1 MYRISAARLA
11 AAAALMLAGCCLAA
25 WRLWTGW
32 SAFQLAG
39 LIAAPE
45 LRELYVLAGV
55 GIATRFCAGATLFG
69 LGLRL
74 VL

>member
-1 MYRISAARLA
+1 MYRISAARIA
-11 AAAALMLAGCCLAA
+11 AAAAMMLAGCCIAA
-25 WRLWTGW
+25 WCLWSGW

-39 LIAAPE
+39 LVSAPQ
-45 LRELYVLAGV
+45 LRELDTLAGA

>member
-1 MYRISAARLA
+1 MYRISATRIA
-11 AAAALMLAGCCLAA
+11 AATALMLAGLV
-25 WRLWTGW
+25 
-32 SAFQLAG
+32 SAPQLREFDILAG
-39 LIAAPE
+39 A
-45 LRELYVLAGV
+45 